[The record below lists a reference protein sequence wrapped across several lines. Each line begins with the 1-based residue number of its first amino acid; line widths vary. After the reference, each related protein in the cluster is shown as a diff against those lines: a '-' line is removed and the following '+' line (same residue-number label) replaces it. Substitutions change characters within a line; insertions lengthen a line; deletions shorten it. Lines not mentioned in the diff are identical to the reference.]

1 MSEAPIVISDPPIQS
16 RNILGVRVNASTYD
30 EVAATVRDWSTRGLS
45 RTVNVLA
52 VHGVMEAYDDPDF
65 RQIIN
70 DGDINTSDGVP
81 VVWALK
87 LLGARNATRVYGPE
101 LTPRLLEMAAN
112 DGIPVGLYGGSSP
125 EALDRLVDVLK
136 RRFDGL
142 KIAYAWSPPKVEI
155 PDIPLD
161 GRPYRQLTSDEDS
174 AIRQE
179 IIESG
184 VRLLFVGLG
193 CPKQERWMHAHRT
206 LPTVMVGVGAAF
218 DFLAGNKAQAPRFI
232 QNAGLEWLF
241 RLLTEP
247 RRLWKRY
254 LKHNPRF
261 VLYVA
266 MQRLGLWRFDI
277 G

>member
-1 MSEAPIVISDPPIQS
+1 MSETLVISDPPIRSQ
-16 RNILGVRVNASTYD
+16 NILGIRVNASNYD
-30 EVAATVRDWSTRGLS
+30 EVVATVRDWSMRGMS

-52 VHGVMEAYDDPDF
+52 VHGVMEAYDDPGF
-65 RQIIN
+65 RHMIN

-87 LLGARNATRVYGPE
+87 LLGEQNATRVYGPE
-101 LTPRLLEMAAN
+101 LTPRLLEMAAH

-136 RRFDGL
+136 QRFDGL
-142 KIAYAWSPPKVEI
+142 KVTYAWSPPFR
-155 PDIPLD
+155 PLT
-161 GRPYRQLTSDEDS
+161 PDEDEMVRRDITE
-174 AIRQE
+174 A
-179 IIESG
+179 G
-184 VRLLFVGLG
+184 ARLLFVGLG

-241 RLLTEP
+241 RLVTEP

-266 MQRLGLWRFDI
+266 MQRLGLR
-277 G
+277 

>member
-1 MSEAPIVISDPPIQS
+1 MSETPVISDPPIES
-16 RNILGVRVNASTYD
+16 RIVLGIRVNASTYD
-30 EVAATVRDWSTRGLS
+30 EVAAAVRDWSIRRMS

-52 VHGVMEAYDDPDF
+52 VHGLMEAYDDPRF

-81 VVWALK
+81 IVWALK
-87 LLGARNATRVYGPE
+87 LLGAPNATRVYGPE
-101 LTPRLLEMAAN
+101 LTPRLLEMAAHE
-112 DGIPVGLYGGSSP
+112 GIPVGLYGGSSP
-125 EALDRLVDVLK
+125 EALERLVHALK

-142 KIAYAWSPPKVEI
+142 KIAFAWSPPYR
-155 PDIPLD
+155 PLT
-161 GRPYRQLTSDEDS
+161 PDEDE
-174 AIRQE
+174 AIRRD

-184 VRLLFVGLG
+184 TRLLFVGLG
-193 CPKQERWMHAHRT
+193 CPKQERWMHEHRT

-232 QNAGLEWLF
+232 QNMGLEWLF

-254 LKHNPRF
+254 LKHLSLIHISEPTRP
-261 VLYVA
+261 Y
-266 MQRLGLWRFDI
+266 
-277 G
+277 